1 MPKPYPPARAGATVS
16 EGRIAEPYSPGMLL
30 ALDLIGIFV
39 FAISGGLLAVR
50 KDLDL
55 VGVVVLATV
64 TALGGGLLRDVLIGD
79 VPPPGLADW
88 RYLTVPMA
96 TGVLT
101 FFFHPAF
108 GRMERIVLRFDA
120 GGLGLFAVAGALKAH
135 QHGLNPLPCAVLG
148 TLTGVGG
155 GVIRDV
161 LVRDVPAILRR
172 GELYAIPAFAG
183 AAVAVVG
190 SEVGLSDGAIA
201 APAAAVTIV
210 WRLLTMQRGWVAPM
224 PRRPETP

>member
-1 MPKPYPPARAGATVS
+1 
-16 EGRIAEPYSPGMLL
+16 MLL
-30 ALDLIGIFV
+30 ALDLLGIFV

-55 VGVVVLATV
+55 VGVVVLSTV
-64 TALGGGLLRDVLIGD
+64 TALGGGLVRDVLIGD

-101 FFFHPAF
+101 FFFHPAI
-108 GRMERIVLRFDA
+108 GRMERIVLRLDA
-120 GGLGLFAVAGALKAH
+120 GGLGLFCVAGALKAL
-135 QHGLNPLPCAVLG
+135 QYGLGPLPAAILG

-155 GVIRDV
+155 GVLRDV
-161 LVRDVPAILRR
+161 LVRDVPAVLRK

-183 AAVAVVG
+183 AAVAVIG
-190 SEVGLSDGAIA
+190 SEAGLSDAAVAI
-201 APAAAVTIV
+201 PAAAVTII
-210 WRLLTMQRGWVAPM
+210 WRLLTMQRGWIAPM
-224 PRRPETP
+224 PRRPGDA